1 MDSFVLFGERAIENR
16 LSGEGNAA
24 SINYMTF
31 RCRTKLLTASLAPV
45 PRQNAICGE
54 CLWNQRLSRRW
65 NWGHANQA
73 IRMQQRYLPWWLVK

>member
-54 CLWNQRLSRRW
+54 CL
-65 NWGHANQA
+65 
-73 IRMQQRYLPWWLVK
+73 